1 MTEAP
6 VSEAVAEVVAVMEEV
21 AVVEEVTVVVEEV
34 VVVEPVVVPEPVVR
48 VGDLHAGVLMSR
60 RDGSGE
66 SHRRGSESHDR
77 RRNACD
83 GNALDSRRHLLSPPV
98 RCAMHSGCMRCIYGG
113 PNIREISQSG
123 VKSGQRSFP

>member
-1 MTEAP
+1 MAE
-6 VSEAVAEVVAVMEEV
+6 VVAEVVAVMEEV
-21 AVVEEVTVVVEEV
+21 AVVVAEVTVVVAE

-77 RRNACD
+77 RRDARD

-98 RCAMHSGCMRCIYGG
+98 RCAMHTAAA
-113 PNIREISQSG
+113 
-123 VKSGQRSFP
+123 